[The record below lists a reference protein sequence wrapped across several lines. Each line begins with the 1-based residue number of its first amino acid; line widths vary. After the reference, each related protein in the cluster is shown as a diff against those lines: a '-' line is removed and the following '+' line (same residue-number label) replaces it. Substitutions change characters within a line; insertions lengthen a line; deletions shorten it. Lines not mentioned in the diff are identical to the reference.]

1 MTFASDPQ
9 SPPPTPGRHEPAAPA
24 AHFETWAPPPAPPV
38 LPPRNTSRA
47 NRSRRDPTPRQP
59 TPMPGHPMQDAR
71 GPAVGAPA
79 AAVEDA
85 FHEPVQGPPADA
97 AERLLRL
104 VATHRTV
111 PDVARMVAILR
122 DYSEAAADDALREAA
137 MTRPVSDLVLLAD
150 LLRDPDR
157 TVQTQRPGTDPE
169 RR

>member
-1 MTFASDPQ
+1 MTFASDPE
-9 SPPPTPGRHEPAAPA
+9 SPTPTPARHEPVAPT
-24 AHFETWAPPPAPPV
+24 AHFETWAPPPAPPA
-38 LPPRNTSRA
+38 LPPRNTSRT
-47 NRSRRDPTPRQP
+47 NRPRRDPTPRQP
-59 TPMPGHPMQDAR
+59 VPTPGHPMQDTR
-71 GPAVGAPA
+71 GSAVGAPGV
-79 AAVEDA
+79 AVEDA
-85 FHEPVQGPPADA
+85 FPEPVQGPPADA

-104 VATHRTV
+104 VATHRSV

-137 MTRPVSDLVLLAD
+137 MTRPVRDLVLLAD